1 MIKKTILFLAPA
13 MLLGACSAKGAPAK
27 VEIEVPEEAIG
38 QQLVLHITPYDQE
51 DDSKSTSDTVA
62 ITSRT
67 MSFTAPTEEA
77 YAYNINI
84 GPYFVP
90 NVYVRP
96 GETAK
101 INVTSYNPF
110 EVTVSG
116 TPLLEG
122 MSAYSNLTDPL
133 QTEYVLAREAG
144 ASTVTLDSIYDRF
157 LTMTRDFIDKDPKS
171 PAAVYALISLNG
183 QEYLDYYDKLKPV
196 VDESLFREY
205 VEQKVSETRERVEAE
220 KAQNAMVGKPAPA
233 FTLKNL
239 RGKDV
244 SLAQFKGKWVV
255 LDFWGSWCIWCIKG
269 FPELKENYAKY
280 AGQFEVVGI
289 DCGDTPEQWQ
299 DAVKKYELPWVNVYN
314 PKSTDTLTKAYNIQ
328 GFPTKII
335 VDPAGNVA
343 DVTVG
348 EDPSFYARL
357 ANFLK

>member
-1 MIKKTILFLAPA
+1 M
-13 MLLGACSAKGAPAK
+13 MLGACSAKGAPAK
-27 VEIEVPEEAIG
+27 VEIEVPQEAVG
-38 QQLVLHITPYDQE
+38 QQLVVHYTPYDQE
-51 DDSKSTSDTVA
+51 DGAASKADTVT
-62 ITSRT
+62 ISGRT

-77 YAYNINI
+77 YAYNLNI

-90 NVYVRP
+90 NIYVRP

-101 INVTSYNPF
+101 VNVSSYNPF
-110 EVTVSG
+110 EVSVSG

-122 MSAYSNLTDPL
+122 MSEYSNLTDPIES
-133 QTEYVLAREAG
+133 EYVLAREAG
-144 ASTVTLDSIYDRF
+144 ASTDVLDSIYGKF
-157 LTMTRDFIDKDPKS
+157 LTMTRDFINKDPKS

-183 QEYLDYYDKLKPV
+183 EEFLDYYDKLKPV

-205 VEQKVSETRERVEAE
+205 VEQKVSDTRERAEAE

-239 RGKDV
+239 EGKDV

-280 AGQFEVVGI
+280 AGQFEVIGI
-289 DCGDTPEQWQ
+289 DCNDTPEQWR
-299 DAVKKYELPWVNVYN
+299 DAVKKYQLPWVNVYKPESN
-314 PKSTDTLTKAYNIQ
+314 QALTKAYNIQ

-348 EDPSFYARL
+348 EDPSFYSRL
-357 ANFLK
+357 AKLLK